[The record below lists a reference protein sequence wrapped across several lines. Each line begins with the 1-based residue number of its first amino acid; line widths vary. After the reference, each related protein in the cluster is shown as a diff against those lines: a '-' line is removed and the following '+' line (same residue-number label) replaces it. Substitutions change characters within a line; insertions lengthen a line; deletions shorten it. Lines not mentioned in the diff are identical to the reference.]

1 MLAFGAAA
9 GALAAEGAGAAAG
22 LLAVA
27 GAGDLLA
34 AGAASGLLAG
44 AALASGAAAGVAGA
58 AAVDVSAVA
67 AFLDLL
73 FFAGVAASP
82 LAAGLAEASALAV
95 LLLAVLSFASA
106 LLLFFVELFLLDVA
120 ASLEAA
126 ASVLPAA
133 LAVDLL
139 LDLVDF
145 EASAVVSV
153 LLCVAPVLAAFFLV
167 FFLAEAVASLWSFE
181 VVDPA
186 CCAVRAEMLPPISSS
201 AANSGSKTRLLH
213 LMVFPSLRYRMPRCR
228 THSLWDVGVD
238 SGRSRLAVRAFVAR
252 MGASSRRTQGKSRR
266 NGA

>member
-9 GALAAEGAGAAAG
+9 GALAAEGALAAAGAGAGAG

-27 GAGDLLA
+27 GAVD
-34 AGAASGLLAG
+34 
-44 AALASGAAAGVAGA
+44 AGA

-67 AFLDLL
+67 AFLNLL
-73 FFAGVAASP
+73 FLTGVAASP

-95 LLLAVLSFASA
+95 LLVAVLSFASA

-133 LAVDLL
+133 FVVDLL

-145 EASAVVSV
+145 EESAVVSALV
-153 LLCVAPVLAAFFLV
+153 CVASVLAAFFLV
-167 FFLAEAVASLWSFE
+167 FFLGEVVASLWSVE

-186 CCAVRAEMLPPISSS
+186 CCAIRAEMLPPISSS
-201 AANSGSKTRLLH
+201 AVNSDRNTPLLH
-213 LMVFPSLRYRMPRCR
+213 LMVSLPPLPIAEMPNTLWGCGGGFW
-228 THSLWDVGVD
+228 SLKA
-238 SGRSRLAVRAFVAR
+238 SRAGL
-252 MGASSRRTQGKSRR
+252 S
-266 NGA
+266 